1 MTTMPTRRLG
11 GLQVSAIGL
20 GEMPMSLAGRPDE
33 AQSVRT
39 IHAALD
45 AGVTLIDTAD
55 AYCIDESEVG
65 HGERL
70 VARALTAWP
79 GDRDRVLVATKGGHT
94 REGGEWYLDGRPEHL
109 RQACEASLRA
119 LGVEAIGLYQF
130 HRPDPKV
137 PFAESVGAMAEL
149 KAAGKVRL
157 VGLSNVSVDQIKQ
170 ARQLVQVASV
180 QNEFSPRFRRSEGEL
195 AFCAAEG
202 IAFLPWSP
210 LGGIGRGR
218 DLGGRHRAFGEVA
231 EAHGVSAQQVALAWQ
246 LAKAPAVIP
255 IPGSSRPE
263 TITDSAAAASLRLS
277 DDELARLDRT

>member
-1 MTTMPTRRLG
+1 VTTMPTRRLG

-218 DLGGRHRAFGEVA
+218 DLGGRHRVFGEVA

-277 DDELARLDRT
+277 DDELARLDRA

>member
-1 MTTMPTRRLG
+1 VTTMPTRRLG
-11 GLQVSAIGL
+11 GLRVSAIGL

-33 AQSVRT
+33 AQSIRT

-55 AYCIDESEVG
+55 AYCIDETEVG

-70 VARALTAWP
+70 VAKALAAWP
-79 GDRDRVLVATKGGHT
+79 GDCDRVVVATKGGHT
-94 REGGEWYLDGRPEHL
+94 REGGEWNLDGRPEQL

-119 LGVEAIGLYQF
+119 LGVGAIGLYQF

-137 PFAESVGAMAEL
+137 PFAESVGTMAEL
-149 KAAGKVRL
+149 KDAGKVRL
-157 VGLSNVSVDQIKQ
+157 VGLSNVSVDQIRQ

-218 DLGGRHRAFGEVA
+218 ELGGRHRAFGEVA

-263 TITDSAAAASLRLS
+263 TITDSAAAAGLRLS
-277 DDELARLDRT
+277 DDELARLDRA